1 MIKKNLLL
9 FCSIFLALSSF
20 AQFESAKQIYKSP
33 QFDSEISSHKTV
45 AILPFDATINYK
57 RPPKNYNEEAHK
69 QEEATLSKDLQSG
82 MYTYL
87 LRKSSKY
94 TVEFQDT
101 ERTNTLL
108 RSSGLADKLGE
119 ITADSLCK
127 ILKVDAVI
135 KCRYSYEKT
144 ASEGGAIAKAVLFG
158 GLGGKTGAGNLVMQ
172 INSENEGK
180 LIWRYTKAMDDNVFS
195 STDDLIERMMRKV
208 ARNFPYEN

>member
-1 MIKKNLLL
+1 MFKKNLFL
-9 FCSIFLALSSF
+9 FIGSLFSLTAL

-33 QFDSEISSHKTV
+33 QFDSEIASHKTV
-45 AILPFDATINYK
+45 AILPFNASINYK

-69 QEEATLSKDLQSG
+69 QEEATLSKDLQAG

-101 ERTNTLL
+101 ERTNSLL
-108 RSSGLADKLGE
+108 KSSGLADKWDEL
-119 ITADSLCK
+119 TADTLCK
-127 ILKVDAVI
+127 LLKVDAVI

-144 ASEGGAIAKAVLFG
+144 ASEAGAITKAVLFG
-158 GLGGKTGAGNLVMQ
+158 GFGGKTGAGNLVMQ
-172 INSENEGK
+172 INAEEEGK

-208 ARNFPYEN
+208 ARNFPYEK